1 VVLLLGVNDAKVA
14 TEGTKQFRTRQFLK
28 GYAQILRAF
37 VDDFPD
43 LRAVYV
49 VEPYPIIKTCCDIR
63 LDLVNEDV
71 LPTVAEAVAEVPDD
85 FPVPVRLVDLAPI
98 WQEKTGCGDAVDD
111 KCWSYY
117 DGDGLHTSA
126 KGAELL
132 ATTVAEAL
140 EATLG
145 YAPSYAPSSRKPAP
159 QPSYAS
165 SRKPSLQP
173 TPRREPTKI
182 PTRPEP
188 IPRPSSRYAPTP
200 QPSTFYAP
208 TPRPTAA
215 TTTQIGLSFA
225 LESGLVDD
233 AAWHKARE
241 PEKDCA
247 WVAGL
252 VPVRCTVVGE
262 DKRRASDACV
272 ACGGGLPPPSPAP
285 TTLPTEATVYV
296 AGDLSFV
303 GLGTNTPD
311 HVFVFAVA
319 GLCGVAVEQVSAYV
333 SIAGGRRLSAEGAE
347 RRRLSA
353 EGATAGVASYAVAV
367 VESDA
372 KRVLD
377 ALADLAP
384 SDVDAA
390 VAGAAAAAGV
400 ASAFQAFE
408 TTNVGSPSVAA
419 TPPPTPAA
427 PTDPPTAKPTGPP
440 TELPTEAPTED
451 SWTEAPTDGPTME
464 VATRGPTSQPSR
476 GFYGGAP
483 FSPDCV
489 DSTTWF
495 KNGDLS
501 KDCDWV
507 ADLPDPRCDV
517 RGDGA
522 VARNSC
528 RAACGCPPLP
538 ATAQPTPA
546 PTARGDPR
554 DTQPP
559 GRAGPNFAKISTLG
573 NTPVVP

>member
-1 VVLLLGVNDAKVA
+1 M
-14 TEGTKQFRTRQFLK
+14 R
-28 GYAQILRAF
+28 
-37 VDDFPD
+37 
-43 LRAVYV
+43 
-49 VEPYPIIKTCCDIR
+49 
-63 LDLVNEDV
+63 
-71 LPTVAEAVAEVPDD
+71 
-85 FPVPVRLVDLAPI
+85 
-98 WQEKTGCGDAVDD
+98 
-111 KCWSYY
+111 
-117 DGDGLHTSA
+117 
-126 KGAELL
+126 
-132 ATTVAEAL
+132 
-140 EATLG
+140 
-145 YAPSYAPSSRKPAP
+145 
-159 QPSYAS
+159 
-165 SRKPSLQP
+165 
-173 TPRREPTKI
+173 PRRGRSVETGA
-182 PTRPEP
+182 R
-188 IPRPSSRYAPTP
+188 A
-200 QPSTFYAP
+200 
-208 TPRPTAA
+208 
-215 TTTQIGLSFA
+215 
-225 LESGLVDD
+225 SG
-233 AAWHKARE
+233 
-241 PEKDCA
+241 
-247 WVAGL
+247 VAGL

-303 GLGTNTPD
+303 GLGPNAPD

-501 KDCDWV
+501 KDC
-507 ADLPDPRCDV
+507 V
-517 RGDGA
+517 RG
-522 VARNSC
+522 
-528 RAACGCPPLP
+528 RAEVLGISASRPAASLRPVPSLVPPRRRRDPSPRSRP
-538 ATAQPTPA
+538 AASPRPVPSLA
-546 PTARGDPR
+546 PPR
-554 DTQPP
+554 RRCNPSSFHAGLGRRPP
-559 GRAGPNFAKISTLG
+559 GPAL
-573 NTPVVP
+573 